1 MNINKKKEMILII
14 NRIVKNQRGSFTIE
28 EIKQKIH
35 KKLECRNFNNVSEN
49 IDEVNRFIKK
59 MKNDQKLFK
68 YNDSDERYFYVH

>member
-28 EIKQKIH
+28 EIKQKIY

-49 IDEVNRFIKK
+49 IDEVNSFIKK